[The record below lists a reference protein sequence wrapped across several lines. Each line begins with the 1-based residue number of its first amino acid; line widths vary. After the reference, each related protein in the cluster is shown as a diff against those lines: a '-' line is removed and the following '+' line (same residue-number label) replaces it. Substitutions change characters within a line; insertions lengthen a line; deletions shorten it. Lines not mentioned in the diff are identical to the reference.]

1 MAFAWELLSEHS
13 YLTALRRR
21 LAAAASAAAVSAA
34 DTACEAAELADYP
47 ASTAHYSSHANDYFF
62 DRELEEMDAAYARR
76 VREWEEDRARWLEF
90 GIYSDESEVFSDD

>member
-34 DTACEAAELADYP
+34 DTACEAAELADYH
-47 ASTAHYSSHANDYFF
+47 ASTAHYSSWANDY
-62 DRELEEMDAAYARR
+62 MT
-76 VREWEEDRARWLEF
+76 DRAIEEL
-90 GIYSDESEVFSDD
+90 GSNYL